1 MTCLGSVFSCF
12 FMNTRRSIRILPS
25 ELQNQ
30 IAAGEVVERPAS
42 VLKELLENSLDAGA
56 TSITALIEAGGR
68 GLVSVRDDGFGVP
81 ASEMALAVTRHATSK
96 IENMAELTRIQSFG
110 FRGEALPSI
119 ASVSQLR
126 MSSFAQGADE
136 AAFIE
141 VDRGRITGKGPAA
154 MRRGTLVEVRDLFA
168 NVPARLKF
176 LKTPATETK
185 RCRDVFFRLALTVP
199 GVRMELLVSGRTVYA
214 FSPGQNLV
222 QRLELAWPP
231 AVTYG
236 LLPFSYQQGGFQVF
250 GVVGDP
256 QSAQGRAGRMLFYV
270 NNRPVADKIFLRAV
284 KDAYAGRLLSREY
297 PQAVVFLSLPPE
309 EVDVNVHPAKTEV
322 RFRDES
328 KVFSVV
334 RRAVLST
341 LEQAGSGLA
350 SEGVEMPEREVQ
362 DPAKQGAF
370 SWPPLDR
377 AEGGDSFATP
387 GAFEFFSRDPD
398 QEGVREAPLEI
409 SVPEPKQA
417 RVQAAFEGPV
427 SSAALVYLGQLADTY
442 LILKLADNTLGL
454 IDQHAAH
461 ERVLFNAF
469 QKAAGRGDSQPLAL
483 PLEISLHPSETARL
497 QDIWPGLLALGFAL
511 ENTSPAL
518 LSVSEIP
525 ACLARAGAL
534 EYLRAV
540 LSGQAKDLRDLWA
553 VLACKAAI
561 KAGQPLAASEALEL
575 INAWLSCPD
584 KDFCPHGRPVL
595 VSWTTRDLERLF
607 KRKP

>member
-1 MTCLGSVFSCF
+1 
-12 FMNTRRSIRILPS
+12 MNTRRPIRILPS
-25 ELQNQ
+25 GLQNQ

-56 TSITALIEAGGR
+56 TSIIASISQGGQGLI
-68 GLVSVRDDGFGVP
+68 SVRDNGFGVL

-96 IENMAELTRIQSFG
+96 MENMAELSRIQSFG

-126 MSSFAQGADE
+126 MASFAAGAEE

-141 VDRGRITGKGPAA
+141 VDRGEIKDQGLQA
-154 MRRGTLVEVRDLFA
+154 MRRGTLIEVRDLFA

-199 GVRMELLVSGRTVYA
+199 EVRMEMLVSGRAVYA

-222 QRLELAWPP
+222 QRLGVAWPP
-231 AVTYG
+231 AVTGG
-236 LLPFSYQQGGFQVF
+236 LSPFSYEQGGFKVS
-250 GVVGDP
+250 GAIGDP
-256 QSAQGRAGRMLFYV
+256 QTAQGQAGRMLFYV

-297 PQAVVFLSLPPE
+297 PQAVVFLSLPSE

-334 RRAVLST
+334 RRAVLSA
-341 LEQAGSGLA
+341 LEQARSGMTPESMGPAFETRGKNGLVKDSA
-350 SEGVEMPEREVQ
+350 STWPPVDQTERE
-362 DPAKQGAF
+362 DFFA
-370 SWPPLDR
+370 DR
-377 AEGGDSFATP
+377 AAELFP
-387 GAFEFFSRDPD
+387 RDAD
-398 QEGVREAPLEI
+398 QESVHEAPFEALA
-409 SVPEPKQA
+409 PEVKEA
-417 RVQAAFEGPV
+417 RVLAAFEGPV

-442 LILKLADNTLGL
+442 LILKLSDNTLGL

-461 ERVLFNAF
+461 ERVLFDAF

-483 PLEISLHPSETARL
+483 PLALSLHASEAARL
-497 QDIWPGLLALGFAL
+497 QELWPDLRALGFAL
-511 ENTSPAL
+511 ENTNPAM

-525 ACLARAGAL
+525 ACLARASAM

-540 LSGQAKDLRDLWA
+540 LSGQAKDLNDLWA
-553 VLACKAAI
+553 MLACKSAI
-561 KAGQPLAASEALEL
+561 KAGQTLAVSEALEL